1 MGSIYWVHVVLVL
14 CLLMFISSSCQD
26 DLDGAVYIVTLKQ
39 APSAHYNAQRRTK
52 SNRLFTHGTSEI
64 LKTPH
69 KARCFLFLIVY
80 HVELTGIC
88 LAFVLFWFKLIMF
101 KLKLTGLVSMPRF
114 YCH

>member
-14 CLLMFISSSCQD
+14 CLVMFISSSCQD
-26 DLDGAVYIVTLKQ
+26 DIDGAVYIVTLK
-39 APSAHYNAQRRTK
+39 ALSSRHNAQRRTK

-69 KARCFLFLIVY
+69 KARYFLFLIVY
-80 HVELTGIC
+80 HVELTGIY
-88 LAFVLFWFKLIMF
+88 LAFILFWLKLIMF
-101 KLKLTGLVSMPRF
+101 KLKLTALVSMPSF